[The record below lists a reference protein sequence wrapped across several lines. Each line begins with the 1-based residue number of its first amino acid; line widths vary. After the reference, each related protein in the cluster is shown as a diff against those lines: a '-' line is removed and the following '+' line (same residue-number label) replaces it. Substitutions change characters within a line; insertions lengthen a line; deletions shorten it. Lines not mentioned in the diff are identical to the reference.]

1 MCGAQADPLTA
12 NSGHC
17 ALTPSHHRRSLQ
29 LQNTPHHRDTS
40 PADPHPYKLAVSF
53 LSFCFQQAR
62 APHVYALSD
71 PQSQHQI
78 RLVAQPRKKSD
89 ESNIGTTCRR
99 VLGDAV
105 ERREHPCLEVDVTRV
120 VFHIEEDASR
130 SIGVK
135 MIEEYLGVRP
145 RCSQS
150 RSRLQF
156 GENEWKRHM
165 IRCTAHDCSSQ
176 CQ

>member
-17 ALTPSHHRRSLQ
+17 ALTPSHHRQPLQ
-29 LQNTPHHRDTS
+29 FQNTPHHRDTS

-89 ESNIGTTCRR
+89 ESNIGTTCRPGPR
-99 VLGDAV
+99 GC
-105 ERREHPCLEVDVTRV
+105 RREARTSVSGGRRYPRRLSHRGGC
-120 VFHIEEDASR
+120 HR

-156 GENEWKRHM
+156 GENEWNA
-165 IRCTAHDCSSQ
+165 T
-176 CQ
+176 